1 MLDFW
6 KKIRDNLSRFFLDQ
20 KLLSLIDEMDKKIE
34 NIESKIELKEE
45 QNIKQVYAKP
55 IVPSKK
61 IENSFNNDKKEKN
74 IIINT
79 NIKKENDDNDKKNEL
94 NINNLE
100 SNIFHYNEEKLGENI
115 FEITKNNQNI
125 ISFIEIDL
133 FLQKLANGENI
144 YDDVIKQNNLID
156 GFCIQHSAFI
166 STNVLIS
173 KIISC
178 FNYFYSRY
186 LNQDDDSPK
195 ESIGIRRRY
204 ERLKL
209 QKNKNIFNTKIKK
222 IPFNI
227 IDLLIIFIDLHNTY
241 NRNILTQPI
250 LEKVKSFYQN
260 ILEIYDIKNR
270 YEKEIL
276 KSMDILNQLSSLL
289 ILKRTQSEHNKIPY
303 ENLFPK
309 NLTLNDIIT
318 SSTEPKSFFDILNYN
333 SKEIASEL
341 TYISY
346 KLFYKIE
353 PKEFLKGVF
362 TKKNKNVTSPNIIEI
377 SYRFNKLSYWI
388 IEEILMYDN
397 ESDRAKVI
405 VKVIDIIN
413 ELILMNNL
421 FDSLSL
427 SSGLSHLIINN
438 LEKTW
443 KYISKENK
451 EKFKN
456 IKQILSFQDNYRNI
470 KNIIEDCSLN
480 NKPYIPFLGPYNKTI
495 CYLEEYG
502 PYIKDNSLINV
513 DKIVLVQQV
522 LEQLYKFKST
532 NYLIVRP
539 SYNEF
544 FLFQCL
550 DPVSEDELEKLASFI
565 EPNFVLYDKKQNK
578 KRASNSEKN
587 FKENYIKKNDFV

>member
-6 KKIRDNLSRFFLDQ
+6 KKIRDNLSKFFLDQ

-74 IIINT
+74 IIINA

-241 NRNILTQPI
+241 NRNNLTQPI

-276 KSMDILNQLSSLL
+276 KSMDILNQLSTLL

-405 VKVIDIIN
+405 VKIIDIIN

-470 KNIIEDCSLN
+470 NTIIEDCS
-480 NKPYIPFLGPYNKTI
+480 
-495 CYLEEYG
+495 
-502 PYIKDNSLINV
+502 
-513 DKIVLVQQV
+513 
-522 LEQLYKFKST
+522 
-532 NYLIVRP
+532 
-539 SYNEF
+539 
-544 FLFQCL
+544 
-550 DPVSEDELEKLASFI
+550 
-565 EPNFVLYDKKQNK
+565 
-578 KRASNSEKN
+578 
-587 FKENYIKKNDFV
+587 